1 MGGGWMVVV
10 DTERMGGGHRLTELY
25 AVWDPDP
32 TRAVAL
38 VLARAKVLDEKVT
51 ALHHV
56 SDGVLACLE
65 VPEGEC
71 RLVRAVS

>member
-1 MGGGWMVVV
+1 MSGGWMVAV

-32 TRAVAL
+32 TQAVAL
-38 VLARAKVLDEKVT
+38 VMARAKVVDEKVT
-51 ALHHV
+51 ALYHV
-56 SDGVLACLE
+56 SDSVLACLN

-71 RLVRAVS
+71 RIVQAVS